1 MRLLHRPARAS
12 TWLLGE
18 LLRAEAVALS
28 EVGRLTQGLGSI
40 LEEALTGGRERAA
53 PDDDARRP
61 DVREGAHASGDT
73 RPEPIPMPSRVE
85 RVPRTPRV
93 APPAVPTPP
102 ASVVTSPAAPEQPAI
117 AASEEAS
124 AEPPGGRG
132 GHVDEQAV
140 LVAES
145 ADPGAQDGAG
155 ASVHVREPWS
165 GYRTMRAPEIVDRLP
180 ALPDEVLSLVLLYET
195 KPGRARRTVLRA
207 AQRELE
213 RRAA

>member
-18 LLRAEAVALS
+18 LLRAEAVALT
-28 EVGRLTQGLGSI
+28 EAGKLAQGLGSI
-40 LEEALTGGRERAA
+40 LEEALTGGRERGA
-53 PDDDARRP
+53 PD
-61 DVREGAHASGDT
+61 EGARAPDEA

-85 RVPRTPRV
+85 RVPRAPRV
-93 APPAVPTPP
+93 APPMIPAPPTEVAAPPP
-102 ASVVTSPAAPEQPAI
+102 AHEQPTN
-117 AASEEAS
+117 AASDEAPAVS
-124 AEPPGGRG
+124 PGGRG

-140 LVAES
+140 LVSES

-195 KPGRARRTVLRA
+195 KPGRARHTVLRA